1 VRYKGCGSAKKD
13 FRRKVAA
20 GLAAKRAVNGNR
32 LKRKVFCA
40 GRHIPP
46 AALAGDHEELSS

>member
-1 VRYKGCGSAKKD
+1 VRHQRGRPTEKD

-20 GLAAKRAVNGNR
+20 GLAAERAVNGNR

-46 AALAGDHEELSS
+46 AALAGHHEELAS

>member
-1 VRYKGCGSAKKD
+1 VLDQGCRPSQED

>member
-20 GLAAKRAVNGNR
+20 GLAAKRAVHGNR

>member
-1 VRYKGCGSAKKD
+1 VLDQGCRPSQED

-20 GLAAKRAVNGNR
+20 GLAAERAVNGNR

-40 GRHIPP
+40 SRDIPP
-46 AALAGDHEELSS
+46 AALAGHHEELAS